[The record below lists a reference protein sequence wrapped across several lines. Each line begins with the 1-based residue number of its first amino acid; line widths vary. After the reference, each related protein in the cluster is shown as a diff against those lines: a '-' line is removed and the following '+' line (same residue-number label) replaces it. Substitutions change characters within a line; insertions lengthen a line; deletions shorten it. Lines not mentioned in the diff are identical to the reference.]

1 MRARLVLTAL
11 EQFEE
16 PAVYE
21 DEAGEQVADEG
32 VDCVVVNHH
41 EPPVVPLQRAQLR
54 HVSLA
59 LGGVARLMRCLL
71 EVLVCSSEELT
82 TDANHKL
89 RAAVGL
95 IEHGRPTALLGE
107 HLHQQAA
114 RRALRVLESVGDPG
128 RVADAVEGPARAD
141 DTERADDLPAGP
153 PDLAVRVVLVP
164 LGHGRQPPPQRG
176 EDPSPQHG
184 PTRDYF
190 SANFGDFLCRD
201 MHPR

>member
-59 LGGVARLMRCLL
+59 LGGVARLMRSLL
-71 EVLVCSSEELT
+71 EVLVCSSEELA

-89 RAAVGL
+89 RAAV
-95 IEHGRPTALLGE
+95 
-107 HLHQQAA
+107 
-114 RRALRVLESVGDPG
+114 
-128 RVADAVEGPARAD
+128 
-141 DTERADDLPAGP
+141 
-153 PDLAVRVVLVP
+153 
-164 LGHGRQPPPQRG
+164 
-176 EDPSPQHG
+176 
-184 PTRDYF
+184 
-190 SANFGDFLCRD
+190 
-201 MHPR
+201 